1 VLQCVA
7 ECCSILQ
14 GTCNVLFHSVLCACV
29 SVCLAVC
36 CSVLQCVAV
45 CCSVLQCVAVC
56 CSVLQCVAVYLRNG
70 FVSRVL
76 ENAKNER
83 NDLNQDRDKER
94 PQHSA
99 PPQCVAMYCNVL
111 QGVAVRR

>member
-45 CCSVLQCVAVC
+45 CCSVLQCVAV
-56 CSVLQCVAVYLRNG
+56 YLRNG

-76 ENAKNER
+76 ENAQNER

-99 PPQCVAMYCNVL
+99 PPQCVAMCCNVL
-111 QGVAVRR
+111 QGVAVQR